1 MMNIKLALRALFKSP
16 FVTVVAVV
24 SLALGIGA
32 NTAIFSI
39 FHELILRSLPV
50 QEPSRL
56 VNLSAPGPKPGS
68 QACNQAGD
76 CDVPF
81 SYPMF
86 RDLERVQTTFTGIAA
101 HRLFGVNLAYRG
113 QTLSGEGVFVSGSYF
128 PVLGMQPALGR
139 LLDPGDDRSIGES
152 PVAVLSH
159 AWWLSRFGADPNVLN
174 DTIIVNG
181 QSLTIV
187 GVAPR
192 GFSGTTLGSMPN
204 VFVPITLRG
213 LLQSGFAGFEDRR
226 SYWVYSFARLKPGV
240 SLDQAR
246 TALNVPYHQI
256 VTDVEAPL
264 QRGLS
269 DQTMARF
276 KAKSVVLEEGWRGQS
291 SVHGEARTPLL
302 LLLGVTAL
310 VLLIA
315 CANIANLLLA
325 RAAGRASEMAIRLSL
340 GASRL
345 QLISQLLVE
354 SCLLAVVGGA
364 ASLLVTGWTIDFIAS
379 VLPSQAAATMPSAI
393 DTTVLFF
400 AAALTLGTGFLF
412 GLFPA
417 LHSTRPDLVST
428 LKSQAGQPS
437 GARSA
442 QRFRTTLATAQI
454 ALSMTLLACAG
465 LFTKSLLNISR
476 VDLGINVDNVV
487 TFSISP
493 VRNAY
498 KPEQSRQLFA
508 RLEDEL
514 AALPG
519 VTGVTTALIPLLAGS
534 NRGDD
539 VQVEG
544 FQSGPDIDSNSRFN
558 AVGAGY
564 FRTMGVPLIAGREF
578 TRADA
583 LGSPNVTVVN
593 EAFAKKF
600 NLGRDAVGK
609 RIGGSGPGAPL
620 DIEIVGLVQ
629 NAKYNAV
636 KREVPPIFFRP
647 YQQDAQVGTMTF
659 YVRTATEPASFLVNI
674 PKIVAR
680 LDSNLPVENLRT
692 LDEQVRINVFMDRLM
707 TTLSAAFAVLATL
720 LAAVGL
726 YGVLA
731 YTVTQRTREIGLR
744 MALGAAPSRVR
755 VMVLRQ
761 VAIMTVIGGIIGLT
775 AAVAAGRGA
784 QSLLFQLQGSDPL
797 VLAASAIVLTL
808 VALGA
813 GLIPAHR
820 ASRLD
825 PMRALRYE

>member
-86 RDLERVQTTFTGIAA
+86 RDLEREQTTFTGVAA

-226 SYWVYSFARLKPGV
+226 SYWVYSFARLKPAV

-364 ASLLVTGWTIDFIAS
+364 ASLLVTGWTIGFIAS